1 MSDKNTLLN
10 PITNL
15 VSNTTQKSGTN
26 PCTEYNTYH
35 IDQNWNIC
43 TSGTKTLRFEVP
55 RKMIFL
61 IEADQLSSTKYKFEY
76 KFTGRIRFI
85 QPTV

>member
-15 VSNTTQKSGTN
+15 VSNTTQKSGRT
-26 PCTEYNTYH
+26 PCTEYSTYH

-43 TSGTKTLRFEVP
+43 TSGTITLRFEVP

-61 IEADQLSSTKYKFEY
+61 IEADQLSRTSIPNINLNTNSN
-76 KFTGRIRFI
+76 I
-85 QPTV
+85 